1 MKYLTFIF
9 LLVAAVLIS
18 APFNPLF
25 SGDNLLESFNGG
37 MQDMTLFGNS
47 ALTTGIG
54 GYEAAAGIGITTLRP
69 TPAAVYWNPA
79 GLAFLKRG
87 GIIVEAVPKLSYS
100 PDMSESI
107 NEEVDAALEDFDR
120 LEGLD
125 PSQQTSVIYPDF
137 TLTAGQGG
145 QAVAS
150 LAMAIP
156 YRDFFLGLSYY
167 RAFSLGLNL
176 ISAGVETKIST
187 QEEDPYD
194 NATIF
199 TSTDINLLLN
209 FEADVVSFGAGRML
223 NDKLGAGLTLS
234 HISANTTMNGLLAP
248 EGVFTRR
255 STEKS
260 FNDPSAVWQ
269 NDFYSSMV
277 GDFNGGS
284 WGVKAGLAY
293 QLNERICFNMLINYN
308 GDMTLEG
315 EMDIV
320 QYFYPALNLNADE
333 DAGEEAFDLDNI
345 ENFAQP
351 TETVLADNE
360 ASDELQINVP
370 SSISLGAAYRGISF
384 TLSSYS
390 GELSY
395 AYDLARDG
403 IMATYSRG
411 LKLKY
416 GFLFGFDLKYI
427 RLGLGAIAADEVVS
441 GYKEEQELPNGEKQ
455 IVPVEPTT
463 GIYLPRFSL
472 GTGFNINRDWK
483 CDILLMGVPDLL
495 GSVLKVSATYTL

>member
-1 MKYLTFIF
+1 MKYFRFIF

-18 APFNPLF
+18 ASFNPSY

-47 ALTTGIG
+47 ALTIGIG

-87 GIIVEAVPKLSYS
+87 GIIVEAVPKLSFS

-107 NEEVDAALEDFDR
+107 NEEVDTALEDFKR
-120 LEGLD
+120 LEDLD
-125 PSQQTSVIYPDF
+125 PSQQTSVIDPDF

-145 QAVAS
+145 RTIAS
-150 LAMAIP
+150 LAMAVP

-167 RAFSLGLNL
+167 RAFSLGMNL
-176 ISAGVETKIST
+176 IGAGVETNIST

-209 FEADVVSFGAGRML
+209 FEADVVSIGAGRML
-223 NDKLGAGLTLS
+223 NDELGAGLTLS
-234 HISANTTMNGLLAP
+234 RINANSTINGILAP

-255 STEKS
+255 GSENS
-260 FNDPSAVWQ
+260 FNDPNDVWQ
-269 NDFYSSMV
+269 NDFYSSIN

-360 ASDELQINVP
+360 PSNELKINVP
-370 SSISLGAAYRGISF
+370 TSVSLGMAYRGISF

-416 GFLFGFDLKYI
+416 GFLFGFDMKYV
-427 RLGLGAIAADEVVS
+427 RLGIGAIAADEIVD
-441 GYKEEQELPNGEKQ
+441 GYKDSDGA
-455 IVPVEPTT
+455 PVEPTT
-463 GIYLPRFSL
+463 GIYIPRFSL

-483 CDILLMGVPDLL
+483 CDILLMGMPDLL